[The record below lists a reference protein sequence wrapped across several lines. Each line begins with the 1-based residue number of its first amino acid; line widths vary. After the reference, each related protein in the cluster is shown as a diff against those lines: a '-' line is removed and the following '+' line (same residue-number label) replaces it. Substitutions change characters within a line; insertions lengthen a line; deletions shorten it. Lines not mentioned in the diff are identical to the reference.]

1 MKKFYAVLLVLL
13 TTCVGQLYA
22 LSKGGFFRVDN
33 VMYQVTDLDNMTV
46 SVYRVDPGVTGTL
59 TIPATVKD
67 QKGNP
72 LTVTGL
78 AKDCILGTQIK
89 KIVLPS
95 TLADY
100 NDSKDRKAEGFQYGS
115 LVCPTL
121 EEIALDAGN
130 TDFKVVGGVLFNAN
144 GHRLEA
150 YPANRPA
157 TAYALPSKDLVAVMP
172 FAFAEAQNL
181 ETLTIPTGYFGQYN
195 NEEQACKGCW
205 AYISSLK
212 NYVVEEGNKYYSVRD
227 GVLYKKGKKM
237 ALVSYPANRTDKTF
251 TVPDDNDIVTVEPY
265 AFSGV
270 SALEEINF
278 SNIGYWLQPV
288 IMNCKNI
295 KTITGKDSKY
305 LIFKDNA
312 VFSEAYELYYTLSA
326 GGGTYTVP
334 DYVTKLKP
342 YSFSFSDFDKVVI
355 GDKCSAIADHA
366 FYNSYVKEVDLS
378 NFANTIWSNTFT
390 GSKLEK
396 ADLPATVAQVATSAF
411 QGCNNLKS
419 VTFADGSTVSS
430 IGENAFADDP
440 LLETVNFGK
449 DTQLSSIGNGAF
461 ALCPRLKS
469 LSIPASITDL
479 GQGIACG
486 DANLAYLD
494 LSNTEIGIT
503 GVDRSLESFDGL
515 DAHTLVF
522 LPQAEDEASTVAGD
536 NIVNMDA
543 DGNRTA
549 ESISLY
555 NLATSFETP
564 YSFTAK
570 KVTYDRS
577 FTKDTYATVDFPFAL
592 NTTQVAALG
601 KMYSFQN
608 VSNNEA
614 VFDDKAAS
622 ETAAYQPYLLL
633 SNGTAFSAENVKF
646 EKAPENGASSD
657 FAACFES
664 TNERGKLGLN
674 SDFSATKAPVF
685 RTLADGETILPF
697 HAYITSSAASLL
709 VKGAEAT
716 NISNI
721 RVSGKAANSV
731 YTLNGSKLSTIP
743 TQPGVYIIGKKKVL
757 VK

>member
-33 VMYQVTDLDNMTV
+33 VMYQVTSLDNMTV

-67 QKGNP
+67 QTGND
-72 LTVTGL
+72 LIVTGL
-78 AKDCILGTQIK
+78 AKGCILNTQIT

-95 TLADY
+95 TLLD
-100 NDSKDRKAEGFQYGS
+100 DTKAGGFQYGS
-115 LVCPTL
+115 LACPTL
-121 EEIALDAGN
+121 KEIALDGN
-130 TDFKVVGGVLFNAN
+130 TDFKVVDGVLFNAN

-150 YPANRPA
+150 YPANRPGP
-157 TAYALPSKDLVAVMP
+157 AYTLPSDLVAVMP

-195 NEEQACKGCW
+195 DEGNACKGCW

-212 NYVVEEGNKYYSVRD
+212 NYVVEEGNKYYSVRN
-227 GVLYKKGKKM
+227 GVLYKKGKKT

-251 TVPDDNDIVTVEPY
+251 TVDNDNDIVTVEPY

-295 KTITGKDSKY
+295 KKITGTDSRFLK
-305 LIFKDNA
+305 FKDNA
-312 VFSEAYELYYTLSA
+312 VFSEGYELYYTLSA

-334 DYVTKLKP
+334 DYVNSLKP

-355 GDKCSAIADHA
+355 GANCGISDHA
-366 FYNSYVKEVDLS
+366 FYNSNVKEVDLS
-378 NFANTIWSNTFT
+378 NYANTIWDNTFA

-396 ADLPATVAQVATSAF
+396 VELPATVEKVATSAF

-419 VTFADGSTVSS
+419 VTFADGSTASS
-430 IGENAFADDP
+430 IDKNAFADDP
-440 LLETVNFGK
+440 LLETVNFGQ

-486 DANLAYLD
+486 DTNLAYFD
-494 LSNTEIGIT
+494 LSNTEIDIT
-503 GVDRSLESFDGL
+503 GVDRSSEMFDGL

-522 LPQAEDEASTVAGD
+522 LPQTMDEASTVAGD
-536 NIVNMDA
+536 NIVNIDG

-555 NLATSFETP
+555 NQATSFETP
-564 YSFTAK
+564 YPFTAK

-577 FTKDTYATVDFPFAL
+577 FTKDTYATVAFPFAL
-592 NTTQVAALG
+592 NASQVAALG

-622 ETAAYQPYLLL
+622 EAAAYQPYLLL

-646 EKAPENGASSD
+646 EKAPENGASSV

-697 HAYITSSAASLL
+697 HAYITSSATSLP

-731 YTLNGSKLSTIP
+731 YTLNGSKLSTMP
-743 TQPGVYIIGKKKVL
+743 TQPGIYIIGKKKVL

>member
-33 VMYQVTDLDNMTV
+33 VMYQVTSLDNMTV

-67 QKGNP
+67 QTGND
-72 LTVTGL
+72 LIVTGL
-78 AKDCILGTQIK
+78 AKGCILNTQIT

-95 TLADY
+95 TLLD
-100 NDSKDRKAEGFQYGS
+100 DTKAGGFQYGS
-115 LVCPTL
+115 LACPTL
-121 EEIALDAGN
+121 KEIALDGN
-130 TDFKVVGGVLFNAN
+130 TDFKVVDGVLFNAN

-150 YPANRPA
+150 YPANRPGP
-157 TAYALPSKDLVAVMP
+157 AYTLPSDLVAVMP

-195 NEEQACKGCW
+195 DEGNACKGCW

-212 NYVVEEGNKYYSVRD
+212 NYVVEEGNKYYSVRN
-227 GVLYKKGKKM
+227 GVLYKKGKKT

-251 TVPDDNDIVTVEPY
+251 TVDNDNDIVTVEPY

-295 KTITGKDSKY
+295 KKITGTDSRFLK
-305 LIFKDNA
+305 FKDNA
-312 VFSEAYELYYTLSA
+312 VFSEGYELYYTLSA

-334 DYVTKLKP
+334 DYVNSLKP

-355 GDKCSAIADHA
+355 GANCGISDHA
-366 FYNSYVKEVDLS
+366 FYNSNVKEVDLS
-378 NFANTIWSNTFT
+378 NYANTIWDNTFA

-396 ADLPATVAQVATSAF
+396 VELPATVEKVATSAF

-419 VTFADGSTVSS
+419 VTFDDGSTASS
-430 IGENAFADDP
+430 IDKNAFADDP
-440 LLETVNFGK
+440 LLETVNFGQ

-486 DANLAYLD
+486 DTNLAYFD
-494 LSNTEIGIT
+494 LSNTEIDIT
-503 GVDRSLESFDGL
+503 GVDRSSEMFDGL

-522 LPQAEDEASTVAGD
+522 LPQTMDEASTVAGD
-536 NIVNMDA
+536 NIVNIDG

-555 NLATSFETP
+555 NQATSFETP
-564 YSFTAK
+564 YPFTAK

-577 FTKDTYATVDFPFAL
+577 FTKDTYATVAFPFAL
-592 NTTQVAALG
+592 NASQVAALG

-646 EKAPENGASSD
+646 EKAPENGASSV

-697 HAYITSSAASLL
+697 HAYITSSATSLP

-716 NISNI
+716 SISNI

-731 YTLNGSKLSTIP
+731 YTLNGSKLSTMP
-743 TQPGVYIIGKKKVL
+743 TQPGIYIIGKKKVL

>member
-33 VMYQVTDLDNMTV
+33 VMYQVTSLDNMTV

-67 QKGNP
+67 QTGND
-72 LTVTGL
+72 LIVTGL
-78 AKDCILGTQIK
+78 AKGCILNTQIT

-95 TLADY
+95 TLLD
-100 NDSKDRKAEGFQYGS
+100 DTKAGGFQYGS
-115 LVCPTL
+115 LACPTL
-121 EEIALDAGN
+121 KEIALDGN
-130 TDFKVVGGVLFNAN
+130 TDFKVVDGVLFNAN

-150 YPANRPA
+150 YPANRPGP
-157 TAYALPSKDLVAVMP
+157 AYTLPSDLVAVMP

-195 NEEQACKGCW
+195 DEGNACKGCW

-212 NYVVEEGNKYYSVRD
+212 NYVVEEGNKYYSVRN
-227 GVLYKKGKKM
+227 GVLYKKGKKT

-251 TVPDDNDIVTVEPY
+251 TVDNDNDIVTVEPY

-295 KTITGKDSKY
+295 KKITGTDSRFLK
-305 LIFKDNA
+305 FKDNA
-312 VFSEAYELYYTLSA
+312 VFSEGYELYYTLSA

-334 DYVTKLKP
+334 DYVNSLKP

-355 GDKCSAIADHA
+355 GANCGISDHA
-366 FYNSYVKEVDLS
+366 FYNSNVKEVDLS
-378 NFANTIWSNTFT
+378 NYANTIWDNTFA

-396 ADLPATVAQVATSAF
+396 VELPATVEKVATSAF

-419 VTFADGSTVSS
+419 VTFADGSTASS
-430 IGENAFADDP
+430 IDKNAFADDP
-440 LLETVNFGK
+440 LLETVNFGQ

-486 DANLAYLD
+486 DTNLAYFD
-494 LSNTEIGIT
+494 LSNTEIDIT
-503 GVDRSLESFDGL
+503 GVDRSSEMFDGL

-522 LPQAEDEASTVAGD
+522 LPQTMDEASTVAGD
-536 NIVNMDA
+536 NIVNIDG

-555 NLATSFETP
+555 NQATSFETP
-564 YSFTAK
+564 YPFTAK

-577 FTKDTYATVDFPFAL
+577 FTKDTYATVAFPFAL
-592 NTTQVAALG
+592 NASQVAALG

-646 EKAPENGASSD
+646 EKAPENGASSV

-697 HAYITSSAASLL
+697 HAYITSSATSLP

-731 YTLNGSKLSTIP
+731 YTLNGSKLSTMP
-743 TQPGVYIIGKKKVL
+743 TQPGIYIIGKKKVL

>member
-13 TTCVGQLYA
+13 TTCVCQLYA
-22 LSKGGFFRVDN
+22 VSKGGFFRVDN
-33 VMYQVTDLDNMTV
+33 VMYQVTNLDNMTV

-78 AKDCILGTQIK
+78 AKDCILGTQIT

-95 TLADY
+95 TLLD
-100 NDSKDRKAEGFQYGS
+100 DTKAGGFQYGS

-130 TDFKVVGGVLFNAN
+130 KFFKVVDGVLFNAN

-157 TAYALPSKDLVAVMP
+157 TAYTLPSKDLVAVMP

-181 ETLTIPTGYFGQYN
+181 ETLTIPTGDFGRYN
-195 NEEQACKGCW
+195 DEENTCQGCW

-212 NYVVEEGNKYYSVRD
+212 NYAVEKGNQWYSVRD
-227 GVLYKKGKKM
+227 GVLYKKGNYHSNYIG
-237 ALVSYPANRTDKTF
+237 LVSYPANKEVKTF
-251 TVPDDNDIVTVEPY
+251 TVPNDTSIVTAKPY

-278 SNIGYWLQPV
+278 SNIGYWKQPV
-288 IMNCKNI
+288 IMNCRNI
-295 KTITGKDSKY
+295 KTITGKNSRY

-312 VFSEAYELYYTLSA
+312 VFTEAYVLYYTPSA

-334 DYVTKLKP
+334 DYVPSLWA

-355 GDKCSAIADHA
+355 GNKCSGIDHHA
-366 FYNSYVKEVDLS
+366 FYNSNVKEVDLS
-378 NFANTIWSNTFT
+378 NYAKTIQANTFA

-396 ADLPATVAQVATSAF
+396 VDLPATVGNVSTSAF

-419 VTFADGSTVSS
+419 VTFADGSTASS

-440 LLETVNFGK
+440 LLETVNFGQ
-449 DTQLSSIGNGAF
+449 DTQLSSIGNGTFAF
-461 ALCPRLKS
+461 CPRLKS

-494 LSNTEIGIT
+494 LSNTEIDIT

-555 NLATSFETP
+555 NQATSFETP
-564 YSFTAK
+564 YSFTAN

-577 FTKDTYATVDFPFAL
+577 FTKDTYATVAFPFAL

-646 EKAPENGASSD
+646 EKAPENGASSV

-697 HAYITSSAASLL
+697 HAYITSSAASLP

>member
-33 VMYQVTDLDNMTV
+33 VMYQVTSLDNMTV

-67 QKGNP
+67 QTGND
-72 LTVTGL
+72 LIVTGL
-78 AKDCILGTQIK
+78 AKGCILNTQIT

-95 TLADY
+95 TLLD
-100 NDSKDRKAEGFQYGS
+100 DTKAGGFQYGS
-115 LVCPTL
+115 LACPTL
-121 EEIALDAGN
+121 KEIALDGN
-130 TDFKVVGGVLFNAN
+130 TDFKVVDGVLFNAN

-150 YPANRPA
+150 YPANRPGP
-157 TAYALPSKDLVAVMP
+157 AYTLPSDLVAVMP

-195 NEEQACKGCW
+195 DEGNACKGCW

-212 NYVVEEGNKYYSVRD
+212 NYVVEEGNKYYSVRN
-227 GVLYKKGKKM
+227 GVLYKKGKKT

-251 TVPDDNDIVTVEPY
+251 TVDNDNDIVTVEPY

-295 KTITGKDSKY
+295 KKITGTDSRFLK
-305 LIFKDNA
+305 FKDNA
-312 VFSEAYELYYTLSA
+312 VFSEGYELYYTLSA

-334 DYVTKLKP
+334 DYVNSLKP

-355 GDKCSAIADHA
+355 GANCGISDHA
-366 FYNSYVKEVDLS
+366 FYNSNVKEVDLS
-378 NFANTIWSNTFT
+378 NYANTIWDNTFA

-396 ADLPATVAQVATSAF
+396 VELPATVEKVATSAF

-419 VTFADGSTVSS
+419 VTFADGSTASS
-430 IGENAFADDP
+430 IDKNAFADDP
-440 LLETVNFGK
+440 LLETVNFGQ

-486 DANLAYLD
+486 DTNLAYFD
-494 LSNTEIGIT
+494 LSNTEIDIT
-503 GVDRSLESFDGL
+503 GVDRSSEMFDGL

-522 LPQAEDEASTVAGD
+522 LPQTMDEASTVAGD
-536 NIVNMDA
+536 NIVNIDG

-555 NLATSFETP
+555 NQATSFETP
-564 YSFTAK
+564 YPFTAK

-577 FTKDTYATVDFPFAL
+577 FTKDTYATVAFPFAL
-592 NTTQVAALG
+592 NASQVAALG

-646 EKAPENGASSD
+646 EKAPENGASSV

-697 HAYITSSAASLL
+697 HAYITSSATSLP

-716 NISNI
+716 SISNI

-731 YTLNGSKLSTIP
+731 YTLNGSKLSTMP
-743 TQPGVYIIGKKKVL
+743 TQPGIYIIGKKKVL

>member
-33 VMYQVTDLDNMTV
+33 VMYQVTSLDNMTV

-67 QKGNP
+67 QTGND
-72 LTVTGL
+72 LIVTGL
-78 AKDCILGTQIK
+78 AKGCILNTQIT

-95 TLADY
+95 TLLD
-100 NDSKDRKAEGFQYGS
+100 DTKAGGFQYGS
-115 LVCPTL
+115 LACPTL
-121 EEIALDAGN
+121 KEIALDGN
-130 TDFKVVGGVLFNAN
+130 TDFKVVDGVLFNAN

-150 YPANRPA
+150 YPANRPGP
-157 TAYALPSKDLVAVMP
+157 AYTLPSDLVAVMP

-195 NEEQACKGCW
+195 DEGNACKGCW

-212 NYVVEEGNKYYSVRD
+212 NYVVEEGNKYYSVRN
-227 GVLYKKGKKM
+227 GVLYKKGKKT

-251 TVPDDNDIVTVEPY
+251 TVYNDNDIVTVEPY

-295 KTITGKDSKY
+295 KKITGTDSRF

-312 VFSEAYELYYTLSA
+312 VFSEGDEFYYTPSA

-334 DYVTKLKP
+334 DYVTSLKP
-342 YSFSFSDFDKVVI
+342 YSLSFSDFDKVVI
-355 GDKCSAIADHA
+355 GDQCKAIGDHA
-366 FYNSYVKEVDLS
+366 FYNSNVKEVDLS

-396 ADLPATVAQVATSAF
+396 VDLPATVGQVATSAF

-419 VTFADGSTVSS
+419 VTFADGFTASS

-440 LLETVNFGK
+440 LLETVNFGQ

-486 DANLAYLD
+486 DTNLAYFD
-494 LSNTEIGIT
+494 LSNTEIDIT
-503 GVDRSLESFDGL
+503 GVDRSSEMFDGL

-522 LPQAEDEASTVAGD
+522 LPQTMDEASTVAGD
-536 NIVNMDA
+536 NIVNIDG

-555 NLATSFETP
+555 NQATSFETP

-577 FTKDTYATVDFPFAL
+577 FTKDTYATVAFPFAL
-592 NTTQVAALG
+592 NASQVAALG

-685 RTLADGETILPF
+685 RTLADGETIPPF
-697 HAYITSSAASLL
+697 HAYITSSATSLP

-721 RVSGKAANSV
+721 RVSGKAASSV
-731 YTLNGSKLSTIP
+731 YTLNGSKLSMMP
-743 TQPGVYIIGKKKVL
+743 TQPGIYIIGKKKVL

>member
-13 TTCVGQLYA
+13 TTCVCQLHA

-33 VMYQVTDLDNMTV
+33 VMYQVTSLDNMTV

-67 QKGNP
+67 QTGND
-72 LTVTGL
+72 LIVTGL
-78 AKDCILGTQIK
+78 AKGCILNTQIT

-95 TLADY
+95 TLLD
-100 NDSKDRKAEGFQYGS
+100 DTKAGGFQYGS
-115 LVCPTL
+115 LACPTL
-121 EEIALDAGN
+121 KEIALDGN
-130 TDFKVVGGVLFNAN
+130 TDFKVVDGVLFNAN

-150 YPANRPA
+150 YPANRPG

-181 ETLTIPTGYFGQYN
+181 ETLTIPTGYFGQWN
-195 NEEQACKGCW
+195 TEEKECKGCW

-212 NYVVEEGNKYYSVRD
+212 NYVVEAGNKYYSVRD
-227 GVLYKKGKKM
+227 GVLYKKGTKM
-237 ALVSYPANRTDKTF
+237 ALVSYPANKEDKTF
-251 TVPDDNDIVTVEPY
+251 TVPDDNIIVTAEPY

-278 SNIGYWLQPV
+278 SNIQYWQQPV

-295 KTITGKDSKY
+295 KKITGTDSRFLK
-305 LIFKDNA
+305 FKDNA
-312 VFSEAYELYYTLSA
+312 VFSEGYELYYTLSA
-326 GGGTYTVP
+326 GGGKYTVP
-334 DYVTKLKP
+334 DYVNSLKP

-355 GDKCSAIADHA
+355 GANCGISDHA
-366 FYNSYVKEVDLS
+366 FYNSNVKEVDLS
-378 NFANTIWSNTFT
+378 NYANTIWDNTFA

-396 ADLPATVAQVATSAF
+396 VELPATVEKVATSAF

-419 VTFADGSTVSS
+419 VTFADGSTASS
-430 IGENAFADDP
+430 IDKNAFADDP
-440 LLETVNFGK
+440 LLETVNFGQ

-486 DANLAYLD
+486 DTNLAYFD
-494 LSNTEIGIT
+494 LSNTEIDIT
-503 GVDRSLESFDGL
+503 GVDRSSEMFDGL

-522 LPQAEDEASTVAGD
+522 LPQTMDEASTVAGD
-536 NIVNMDA
+536 NIVNIDG

-555 NLATSFETP
+555 NQATSFETP
-564 YSFTAK
+564 YPFTAK

-577 FTKDTYATVDFPFAL
+577 FTKDTYATVAFPFAL
-592 NTTQVAALG
+592 NASQVAALG

-614 VFDDKAAS
+614 VFENSAS
-622 ETAAYQPYLLL
+622 STTTAYQPYLLL

-646 EKAPENGASSD
+646 EKASENSASGD
-657 FAACFES
+657 FAACFEATS
-664 TNERGKLGLN
+664 ESGKLGLN

-697 HAYITSSAASLL
+697 HAYITSSAASLP

-716 NISNI
+716 SISNI
-721 RVSGKAANSV
+721 RVSGKASNSV
-731 YTLNGSKLSTIP
+731 YTLNGSELSTMP
-743 TQPGVYIIGKKKVL
+743 TQPGIYIIGKKKVL

>member
-1 MKKFYAVLLVLL
+1 MGCKSLCVPFFVLTRSPKGANLV
-13 TTCVGQLYA
+13 
-22 LSKGGFFRVDN
+22 SPK
-33 VMYQVTDLDNMTV
+33 
-46 SVYRVDPGVTGTL
+46 
-59 TIPATVKD
+59 
-67 QKGNP
+67 
-72 LTVTGL
+72 
-78 AKDCILGTQIK
+78 
-89 KIVLPS
+89 S
-95 TLADY
+95 T
-100 NDSKDRKAEGFQYGS
+100 
-115 LVCPTL
+115 
-121 EEIALDAGN
+121 EE
-130 TDFKVVGGVLFNAN
+130 K
-144 GHRLEA
+144 E
-150 YPANRPA
+150 
-157 TAYALPSKDLVAVMP
+157 
-172 FAFAEAQNL
+172 
-181 ETLTIPTGYFGQYN
+181 
-195 NEEQACKGCW
+195 CKGCW

-212 NYVVEEGNKYYSVRD
+212 NYVVEPGNQWYSVRD

-237 ALVSYPANRTDKTF
+237 ALVSYPANKEGKTF
-251 TVPDDNDIVTVEPY
+251 TVPNEDIMVTAEPY

-278 SNIGYWLQPV
+278 SNIQYWKQPV

-295 KTITGKDSKY
+295 KKITGTNSTY

-312 VFSEAYELYYTLSA
+312 VFSEGYEFYYTPSA

-334 DYVTKLKP
+334 DYVTGLKA
-342 YSFSFSDFDKVVI
+342 YSLSFSDFDKVVI
-355 GDKCSAIADHA
+355 GAKCTGIGDHA
-366 FYNSYVKEVDLS
+366 FYNSNVKEVDLS

-390 GSKLEK
+390 GSKLERVE
-396 ADLPATVAQVATSAF
+396 LPATVGQVATSAF

-419 VTFADGSTVSS
+419 VTFADGSTASS
-430 IGENAFADDP
+430 IDKNAFADDP
-440 LLETVNFGK
+440 LLETVNFGQG
-449 DTQLSSIGNGAF
+449 TQLSSIGDGAF

-469 LSIPASITDL
+469 LAIPASITDL

-486 DANLAYLD
+486 DTNLAYLD
-494 LSNTEIGIT
+494 LSNTEIDIPE
-503 GVDRSLESFDGL
+503 VDRSSEMFDGL

-522 LPQAEDEASTVAGD
+522 LPQAEEASTVAGD

-555 NLATSFETP
+555 NQATSFETP

-577 FTKDTYATVDFPFAL
+577 FTKDTYATVAFPFAL
-592 NTTQVAALG
+592 NASQVAALG

-633 SNGTAFSAENVKF
+633 SNGRPFSAEDLKF

-697 HAYITSSAASLL
+697 HAYITSSATSLP

-721 RVSGKAANSV
+721 RVSGKAASSV
-731 YTLNGSKLSTIP
+731 YTLNGSKLSTMP

>member
-33 VMYQVTDLDNMTV
+33 VMYQVTSLDNMTV

-67 QKGNP
+67 QTGND
-72 LTVTGL
+72 LIVTGL
-78 AKDCILGTQIK
+78 AKGCILNTQIT

-95 TLADY
+95 TLLD
-100 NDSKDRKAEGFQYGS
+100 DTKAGGFQYGS
-115 LVCPTL
+115 LACPTL
-121 EEIALDAGN
+121 KEIALDGN
-130 TDFKVVGGVLFNAN
+130 TDFKVVDGVLFNAN

-150 YPANRPA
+150 YPANRPGP
-157 TAYALPSKDLVAVMP
+157 AYTLPSDLVAVMP

-195 NEEQACKGCW
+195 DEGNAFKGCW

-212 NYVVEEGNKYYSVRD
+212 NYVVEEGNKYYSVRN
-227 GVLYKKGKKM
+227 GVLYKKGKKT

-251 TVPDDNDIVTVEPY
+251 TVDNDNDIVTVEPY

-278 SNIGYWLQPV
+278 SNIQYWLQPV

-295 KTITGKDSKY
+295 KTITGTNSQFLK
-305 LIFKDNA
+305 FKDNA

-334 DYVTKLKP
+334 DYITKLKP

-355 GDKCSAIADHA
+355 GANCGISDHA
-366 FYNSYVKEVDLS
+366 FYNSNVKEVDLS
-378 NFANTIWSNTFT
+378 NYANTIWDNTFA

-396 ADLPATVAQVATSAF
+396 VELPATVEKVATSAF

-419 VTFADGSTVSS
+419 VTFADGSTASS
-430 IGENAFADDP
+430 IDKNAFADDP
-440 LLETVNFGK
+440 LLETVNFGQ

-486 DANLAYLD
+486 DTNLAYFD
-494 LSNTEIGIT
+494 LSNTEIDIT
-503 GVDRSLESFDGL
+503 GVDRSSEMFDGL

-522 LPQAEDEASTVAGD
+522 LPQTMDEASTVAGD
-536 NIVNMDA
+536 NIVNIDG

-555 NLATSFETP
+555 NQATSFETP
-564 YSFTAK
+564 YPFTAK

-577 FTKDTYATVDFPFAL
+577 FTKDTYATVAFPFAL
-592 NTTQVAALG
+592 NASQVAALG

-614 VFDDKAAS
+614 VFENSAS
-622 ETAAYQPYLLL
+622 STTTAYQPYLLL

-646 EKAPENGASSD
+646 EKASENSASGD
-657 FAACFES
+657 FAACFEATS
-664 TNERGKLGLN
+664 ESGKLGLN

-697 HAYITSSAASLL
+697 HAYITSSAASLP

-716 NISNI
+716 SISNI
-721 RVSGKAANSV
+721 RVSGKASNSV
-731 YTLNGSKLSTIP
+731 YTLNGSELSTMP
-743 TQPGVYIIGKKKVL
+743 TQPGIYIIGKKKVL

>member
-1 MKKFYAVLLVLL
+1 MKKFYAILLVLL
-13 TTCVGQLYA
+13 TTCVCQVHA
-22 LSKGGFFRVDN
+22 LSKDGFFRVDN
-33 VMYQVTDLDNMTV
+33 IMYQVTSLDYNTV

-59 TIPATVKD
+59 TIPATVED
-67 QKGNP
+67 QMGNE

-78 AKDCILGTQIK
+78 AKDCILGTQIT

-95 TLADY
+95 TLLD
-100 NDSKDRKAEGFQYGS
+100 DTKAGGFQYGS

-121 EEIALDAGN
+121 EEIALDPGN
-130 TDFKVVGGVLFNAN
+130 TVFKVVDGVLFNAN

-150 YPANRPA
+150 YPANRPGPSY
-157 TAYALPSKDLVAVMP
+157 TLPSDLVAVMP

-181 ETLTIPTGYFGQYN
+181 ETLTIPTGDFGHWN
-195 NEEQACKGCW
+195 TEEKECKGCW

-212 NYVVEEGNKYYSVRD
+212 NYVVEAGNKYYSVRD
-227 GVLYKKGKKM
+227 GVLYKKGTKM
-237 ALVSYPANRTDKTF
+237 ALVSYPANKEDKTF
-251 TVPDDNDIVTVEPY
+251 TVPDDNIIVTAEPY

-278 SNIGYWLQPV
+278 SNIQYWQQPV

-295 KTITGKDSKY
+295 KKITGTNSTY

-312 VFSEAYELYYTLSA
+312 VLTQANALYYTPSA

-334 DYVTKLKP
+334 DYVTGLKA
-342 YSFSFSDFDKVVI
+342 YSLSFSDFDKVVI
-355 GDKCSAIADHA
+355 GAKCTGIGDHA
-366 FYNSYVKEVDLS
+366 FYNSNVKEVDLS
-378 NFANTIWSNTFT
+378 NFANTIWDNTFT
-390 GSKLEK
+390 RSKLEK
-396 ADLPATVAQVATSAF
+396 VDLPATVNQVSTSAF
-411 QGCNNLKS
+411 QRCNNLKS
-419 VTFADGSTVSS
+419 VTFADGSTASS
-430 IGENAFADDP
+430 IDKNAFADDP
-440 LLETVNFGK
+440 LLETVNFGQ

-469 LSIPASITDL
+469 LAIPASITYL

-486 DANLAYLD
+486 DTNLAYFD
-494 LSNTEIGIT
+494 LSNTEIDISE
-503 GVDRSLESFDGL
+503 VDRSSEMFDGL

-536 NIVNMDA
+536 NIVNIDG

-555 NLATSFETP
+555 NQATSFETP

-577 FTKDTYATVDFPFAL
+577 FTKDTYATVAFPFAL
-592 NTTQVAALG
+592 NASQVAALG

-633 SNGTAFSAENVKF
+633 SNGTAFSAENVNF
-646 EKAPENGASSD
+646 EKVPENGASSD

-664 TNERGKLGLN
+664 TNERGTLGLN
-674 SDFSATKAPVF
+674 SDFSATNAPVF

-697 HAYITSSAASLL
+697 HAYITSSATSLP

-721 RVSGKAANSV
+721 RVSGKAASSV
-731 YTLNGSKLSTIP
+731 YTLNGSRLSTMP
-743 TQPGVYIIGKKKVL
+743 TQPGIYIIGKKKVL

>member
-33 VMYQVTDLDNMTV
+33 VMYQVTSLDNMTV

-67 QKGNP
+67 QTGND
-72 LTVTGL
+72 LIVTGL

-95 TLADY
+95 TLLD
-100 NDSKDRKAEGFQYGS
+100 DTKAGGFQYGS
-115 LVCPTL
+115 LACPTL
-121 EEIALDAGN
+121 EEIALDPGN
-130 TDFKVVGGVLFNAN
+130 TDFKVVDGVLFNAN

-181 ETLTIPTGYFGQYN
+181 ETLTIPTGYFGQWN
-195 NEEQACKGCW
+195 TEEKECKGCW

-227 GVLYKKGKKM
+227 GVLYKKDQFQQNKIV
-237 ALVSYPANRTDKTF
+237 LVSYPANKEAKSF
-251 TVPDDNDIVTVEPY
+251 TVDDNDIITVEPY

-270 SALEEINF
+270 SALEEINL
-278 SNIGYWLQPV
+278 SNVAYWQQPV

-295 KTITGKDSKY
+295 KTITGTDSRY
-305 LIFKDNA
+305 LQFKDNA
-312 VFSEAYELYYTLSA
+312 VFNETYDLYYTPSA

-334 DYVTKLKP
+334 EYVKKLKA
-342 YSFSFSDFDKVVI
+342 YSLSFSDFDKVVI
-355 GDKCSAIADHA
+355 GDKCTAIGDHA
-366 FYNSYVKEVDLS
+366 FYNSNVKEVDLS
-378 NFANTIWSNTFT
+378 NFANTIWDNTFT

-396 ADLPATVAQVATSAF
+396 VELPATVEKVATSAF

-419 VTFADGSTVSS
+419 VTFADGSTASS
-430 IGENAFADDP
+430 IDKNAFADDP
-440 LLETVNFGK
+440 LLETVNFGQ

-486 DANLAYLD
+486 DTNLAYFD
-494 LSNTEIGIT
+494 LSNTEIDIT
-503 GVDRSLESFDGL
+503 GVDRSSEMFDGL

-522 LPQAEDEASTVAGD
+522 LPQTMDEASTVAGD
-536 NIVNMDA
+536 NIVNIDG

-555 NLATSFETP
+555 NQATSFETP
-564 YSFTAK
+564 YPFTAK

-577 FTKDTYATVDFPFAL
+577 FTKDTYATVAFPFAL
-592 NTTQVAALG
+592 NASQVAALG

-646 EKAPENGASSD
+646 EKAPENGASSV

-697 HAYITSSAASLL
+697 HAYITSSATSLP

-716 NISNI
+716 SISNI

-731 YTLNGSKLSTIP
+731 YTLNGSKLSTMP
-743 TQPGVYIIGKKKVL
+743 TQPGIYIIGKKKVL

>member
-33 VMYQVTDLDNMTV
+33 VMYQVTNLDNMTV

-67 QKGNP
+67 QIGND

-78 AKDCILGTQIK
+78 AKDCILGTQIT

-95 TLADY
+95 TLLD
-100 NDSKDRKAEGFQYGS
+100 DTKAGGFQYGS

-130 TDFKVVGGVLFNAN
+130 KFFKVVDGVLFNAN

-157 TAYALPSKDLVAVMP
+157 TAYTLPSKDLVAVMP

-181 ETLTIPTGYFGQYN
+181 ETLTIPTGDFGRYN
-195 NEEQACKGCW
+195 DEENTCIGCW

-212 NYVVEEGNKYYSVRD
+212 NYAVEKGNQWYSVRD
-227 GVLYKKGKKM
+227 GVLYKKGNYHSNKIG
-237 ALVSYPANRTDKTF
+237 LVSYPANKEVKTF
-251 TVPDDNDIVTVEPY
+251 TVPNDTSIVTAKPY

-278 SNIGYWLQPV
+278 SNIEYWKQPV

-295 KTITGKDSKY
+295 KTITGKNSRY

-312 VFSEAYELYYTLSA
+312 VFSQAYELYYTPSA

-334 DYVTKLKP
+334 DYVSRLWP

-355 GDKCSAIADHA
+355 GEKTDIGDHA
-366 FYNSYVKEVDLS
+366 FYNSNVKEVDLS
-378 NFANTIWSNTFT
+378 NYAKTIQANTFA

-396 ADLPATVAQVATSAF
+396 VDLPATVAKVSTSAF
-411 QGCNNLKS
+411 QGCDNLNS
-419 VTFADGSTVSS
+419 VTFADASS
-430 IGENAFADDP
+430 VDGIGENAFADDP
-440 LLETVNFGK
+440 VLETVNFGQ
-449 DTQLSSIGNGAF
+449 DTQLSTIANGAF
-461 ALCPRLKS
+461 ALCPHLKS
-469 LSIPASITDL
+469 LSIPSSIVTL
-479 GQGIACG
+479 GKGIACG
-486 DANLAYLD
+486 DTNLAYID
-494 LSNTEIGIT
+494 LSNAELNIKA
-503 GVDRSLESFDGL
+503 VDRTSDTFDGL

-522 LPQAEDEASTVAGD
+522 LPQAEDESSTITGE
-536 NIVNMDA
+536 NIVNIDG

-549 ESISLY
+549 ASIALY
-555 NLATSFETP
+555 NKATSFETP
-564 YSFTAK
+564 YSFTAS
-570 KVTYDRS
+570 KVTYDRA
-577 FTKDTYATVDFPFAL
+577 FTKDTYATVAFPFAL
-592 NTTQVAALG
+592 TATQTTALG
-601 KMYSFQN
+601 KMYAFQN

-646 EKAPENGASSD
+646 EKSPENGASSG

-664 TNERGKLGLN
+664 TNEGGKLGLN

-685 RTLADGETILPF
+685 RTLADGETIHPF
-697 HAYITSSAASLL
+697 HAYITSSAASLP

-731 YTLNGSKLSTIP
+731 YTLNGSKLSTMP

>member
-33 VMYQVTDLDNMTV
+33 VMYQVTSLDNMTV

-67 QKGNP
+67 QMGNE

-78 AKDCILGTQIK
+78 AKDCILGTQIT

-95 TLADY
+95 TLLD
-100 NDSKDRKAEGFQYGS
+100 DTKAGGFQYGS
-115 LVCPTL
+115 LACPTL
-121 EEIALDAGN
+121 KEIALDGN
-130 TDFKVVGGVLFNAN
+130 TDFKVVDGVLFNAN

-150 YPANRPA
+150 YPANRPGP
-157 TAYALPSKDLVAVMP
+157 AYTLPSDLVAVMP

-195 NEEQACKGCW
+195 DEGNAFKGCW

-212 NYVVEEGNKYYSVRD
+212 NYVVEEGNKYYSVRN
-227 GVLYKKGKKM
+227 GVLYKKGKKT

-251 TVPDDNDIVTVEPY
+251 TVDNDNDIVTVEPY

-278 SNIGYWLQPV
+278 SNIQYWLQPV

-295 KTITGKDSKY
+295 KTITGTNSQFLK
-305 LIFKDNA
+305 FKDNA

-334 DYVTKLKP
+334 DYITKLKP

-355 GDKCSAIADHA
+355 GANCGISDHA
-366 FYNSYVKEVDLS
+366 FYNSNVKEVDLS
-378 NFANTIWSNTFT
+378 NYANTIWDNTFA

-396 ADLPATVAQVATSAF
+396 VELPATVEKVATSAF

-419 VTFADGSTVSS
+419 VTFADGSTASS
-430 IGENAFADDP
+430 IDKNAFADDP
-440 LLETVNFGK
+440 LLETVNFGQ

-486 DANLAYLD
+486 DTNLAYFD
-494 LSNTEIGIT
+494 LSNTEIDIT
-503 GVDRSLESFDGL
+503 GVDRSSEMFDGL

-522 LPQAEDEASTVAGD
+522 LPQTMDEASTVAGD
-536 NIVNMDA
+536 NIVNIDG

-555 NLATSFETP
+555 NQATSFETP
-564 YSFTAK
+564 YPFTAK

-577 FTKDTYATVDFPFAL
+577 FTKDTYATVAFPFAL
-592 NTTQVAALG
+592 NASQVAALG

-614 VFDDKAAS
+614 VFENSAS
-622 ETAAYQPYLLL
+622 STTTAYQPYLLL

-646 EKAPENGASSD
+646 EKASENSASGD
-657 FAACFES
+657 FAACFEATS
-664 TNERGKLGLN
+664 ESGKLGLN

-697 HAYITSSAASLL
+697 HAYITSSAASLP

-716 NISNI
+716 SISNI
-721 RVSGKAANSV
+721 RVSGKASNSV
-731 YTLNGSKLSTIP
+731 YTLNGSELSTMP
-743 TQPGVYIIGKKKVL
+743 TQPGIYIIGKKKVL

>member
-1 MKKFYAVLLVLL
+1 MLVLL
-13 TTCVGQLYA
+13 TTCVCQLHA

-33 VMYQVTDLDNMTV
+33 VMYQVTSLDNMTV

-67 QKGNP
+67 QTGNV

-95 TLADY
+95 TLLD
-100 NDSKDRKAEGFQYGS
+100 DTKAGGFQYGS
-115 LVCPTL
+115 LACPTL
-121 EEIALDAGN
+121 EEIALDPGN
-130 TDFKVVGGVLFNAN
+130 TDFKVVDGVLFNAN

-150 YPANRPA
+150 YPANRPGP
-157 TAYALPSKDLVAVMP
+157 AYTLPSDLVAVMP

-195 NEEQACKGCW
+195 DEGNAFKGCW

-212 NYVVEEGNKYYSVRD
+212 NYVVEEGNKYYSVRN
-227 GVLYKKGKKM
+227 GVLYKKGKKT

-251 TVPDDNDIVTVEPY
+251 TVDNDNDIVTVEPY

-295 KTITGKDSKY
+295 KKITGTDSRF

-312 VFSEAYELYYTLSA
+312 VFSQAYEFYYTPSA

-334 DYVTKLKP
+334 DYVTTLKA
-342 YSFSFSDFDKVVI
+342 YSLSFSDFDKVVI
-355 GDKCSAIADHA
+355 GDKCTAIGDHA
-366 FYNSYVKEVDLS
+366 FYNSNVKEVDLS
-378 NFANTIWSNTFT
+378 NFANTIWDNTFA

-396 ADLPATVAQVATSAF
+396 VDLPATVAQVSTSAF
-411 QGCNNLKS
+411 QGCDNLKS
-419 VTFADGSTVSS
+419 VTFDDGSTVSS

-440 LLETVNFGK
+440 LLETVNFGQ

-494 LSNTEIGIT
+494 LSNIEIGIT
-503 GVDRSLESFDGL
+503 EVDRSSEMFDGL

-522 LPQAEDEASTVAGD
+522 LPQADDEASTVAGD
-536 NIVNMDA
+536 NIVNIDG

-555 NLATSFETP
+555 NQATSFETP
-564 YSFTAK
+564 YPFTAK
-570 KVTYDRS
+570 KVTCDRS
-577 FTKDTYATVDFPFAL
+577 FTKDTYATVAFPFAL
-592 NTTQVAALG
+592 NATQVAALG

-633 SNGTAFSAENVKF
+633 SNGTPFSAENVKF

-697 HAYITSSAASLL
+697 HAYITSSAASLP

-721 RVSGKAANSV
+721 RVSGKAASSV
-731 YTLNGSKLSTIP
+731 YTLNGSKLSTMP
-743 TQPGVYIIGKKKVL
+743 TQPGIYIIGKKKVL